1 MFIHYSSHLAIAP
14 LIIASVCDLA
24 VKRDKL
30 KHATRTLIISTKP
43 IMSFYLKISHAAYP
57 TWHIHEKILFMKI
70 ADKTLY
76 RNRLF
81 TDRHGAARKYA
92 KHETFK

>member
-1 MFIHYSSHLAIAP
+1 MS
-14 LIIASVCDLA
+14 

-30 KHATRTLIISTKP
+30 KHATRTVIISTKP
-43 IMSFYLKISHAAYP
+43 IMNFLFKNFTCGIPYMAHP
-57 TWHIHEKILFMKI
+57 WKILFMKI